1 MSAEEIQFRTATL
14 GGFQKQDVLDYIE
27 RSSKDH
33 GDKLAGLQR
42 ELEEARRALCAVEEE
57 KGALARERAAAQ
69 ERERTLT
76 EEREAAAA
84 AAGQASQETS
94 ALREEL
100 EAERLRLAET
110 EAVLEQ
116 TMEEVDRLR
125 PAAEAFARLKD
136 RTAGIELEAHC
147 RAQGVQAEAEE
158 RAQKTRE
165 QVEQWLRRMR
175 AEYDRIRED
184 IDAAVSQ
191 VSGGLAEAER
201 IVEGLS
207 GTLTRQDG
215 ELEELAQAC
224 LTDMGPKAPMPLPLE
239 DK

>member
-57 KGALARERAAAQ
+57 KGALARELAAAQ

-110 EAVLEQ
+110 EA
-116 TMEEVDRLR
+116 
-125 PAAEAFARLKD
+125 
-136 RTAGIELEAHC
+136 G
-147 RAQGVQAEAEE
+147 GVRSWEAEE

>member
-57 KGALARERAAAQ
+57 KGALARELAAAQ
-69 ERERTLT
+69 
-76 EEREAAAA
+76 EREAAAA

>member
-57 KGALARERAAAQ
+57 KGALARELAAAQ

-116 TMEEVDRLR
+116 T
-125 PAAEAFARLKD
+125 
-136 RTAGIELEAHC
+136 HC

>member
-57 KGALARERAAAQ
+57 KGALARELAAAQ

-175 AEYDRIRED
+175 AE

-201 IVEGLS
+201 IVGELS